1 MRNIYVYIE
10 RHAHTRRERKREGKR
25 ESDSIFIYYLQP
37 LMPTDISM
45 FGISCSFKMFGLGE
59 MRCSVGH
66 HFVRCR

>member
-1 MRNIYVYIE
+1 MHTHGE
-10 RHAHTRRERKREGKR
+10 REKERVRERV
-25 ESDSIFIYYLQP
+25 IQLFIYYLQP

-45 FGISCSFKMFGLGE
+45 FVISCSFKMFGLDG